1 MPAGA
6 DGGGGASTRKAS
18 GATNE
23 FLTDFGVSLSFVP
36 DRQMLQNTDS
46 TNTNEIVFIYDP
58 SCVEVA
64 TLMGT
69 RAKPLQQD
77 GLYDRREL
85 QTDLGLK
92 VLDWHG
98 IGAIINANT
107 ADVIA

>member
-1 MPAGA
+1 M
-6 DGGGGASTRKAS
+6 
-18 GATNE
+18 
-23 FLTDFGVSLSFVP
+23 
-36 DRQMLQNTDS
+36 
-46 TNTNEIVFIYDP
+46 FIYDP

-69 RAKPLQQD
+69 RAKPLSQD

-98 IGAIINANT
+98 IGAIINAST